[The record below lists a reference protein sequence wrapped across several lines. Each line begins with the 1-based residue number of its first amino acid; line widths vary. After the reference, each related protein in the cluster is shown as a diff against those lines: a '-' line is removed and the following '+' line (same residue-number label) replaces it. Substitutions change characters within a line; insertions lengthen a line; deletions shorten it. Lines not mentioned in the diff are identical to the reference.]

1 MTRYPIKRP
10 LDSSLHLSIIA
21 FYLFQP
27 NHQSVKHRPGL
38 NLECPIPLSVLPA
51 PSPLSQELNIIQTPI
66 RSEDNDVIK
75 EDSYQPALIT
85 TILSDKHCDQ
95 TAISIN
101 NLESPIIQIVH
112 HCTESKKSQHYGNKI
127 NSRNCS
133 LKRIKMSV
141 AHFSFYL
148 SLRSRVHKRMTGK
161 SQQSLSS
168 SFPSVPSTGIV
179 SP

>member
-1 MTRYPIKRP
+1 MTRYPIKRL
-10 LDSSLHLSIIA
+10 LDSSLHWSIIA

-112 HCTESKKSQHYGNKI
+112 HCTESKKSQHYGNKR
-127 NSRNCS
+127 NSRNYS
-133 LKRIKMSV
+133 LDKKNKDV
-141 AHFSFYL
+141 C
-148 SLRSRVHKRMTGK
+148 
-161 SQQSLSS
+161 S
-168 SFPSVPSTGIV
+168 SFFFLPLSRIQS
-179 SP
+179 S